1 VVILT
6 TGDRAIVRVC
16 ESLPGWSLPKKPE
29 TICGATTPLSKMTAF
44 WPPIYGELDE
54 NKDNTSGLTPH
65 GIPEE
70 DPQ

>member
-1 VVILT
+1 
-6 TGDRAIVRVC
+6 
-16 ESLPGWSLPKKPE
+16 
-29 TICGATTPLSKMTAF
+29 MTAF